1 MRTILILASAA
12 LVSAA
17 SGTGS
22 ALADDHL
29 NLTPPLYREQ
39 ARISRQVRPAS
50 DITTVPQ
57 PVLAAPAQRRT
68 VSAADRPVFQ
78 ASAAASR

>member
-17 SGTGS
+17 VIRP
-22 ALADDHL
+22 AAADDHL

-39 ARISRQVRPAS
+39 ARVARQVRPVS
-50 DITTVPQ
+50 DMTTTPQ
-57 PVLAAPAQRRT
+57 PVAAPAIPRRAGST
-68 VSAADRPVFQ
+68 ADRAMIQ
-78 ASAAASR
+78 AFAETSR